1 MTATTIKIIIK
12 SIYEIIIIIIIIIM
26 TMRTK
31 SGNNRKIYNL

>member
-12 SIYEIIIIIIIIIM
+12 SIYEIIIIIM

>member
-1 MTATTIKIIIK
+1 MTATTIKIIMK
-12 SIYEIIIIIIIIIM
+12 SIYEIIIIVIM